1 MFFRRKK
8 KKIKESIEI
17 TDQNFDELILNA
29 DVPVL
34 LDLWAPGC
42 PPCTILSPI
51 VDEIA
56 GEFQGRAL
64 VGKVNVHQ
72 HLKISNLFKIKSIP
86 TLIFIQ
92 KDEIAERFTG
102 LIPKPNIV
110 EILEELIA
118 ERNA

>member
-1 MFFRRKK
+1 MFFNRKK
-8 KKIKESIEI
+8 KKIKESVEV

-56 GEFQGRAL
+56 AEFQGRAL
-64 VGKVNVHQ
+64 VAKINVHSNP
-72 HLKISNLFKIKSIP
+72 KISASFKIKSIP

-92 KDEIAERFTG
+92 KDEIAERFSG
-102 LIPKPNIV
+102 LVPKPNIV

-118 ERNA
+118 ERNS